1 MESIR
6 KLFNVGNGPSS
17 SHTIGPKRAALE
29 FLKRNKTAARFTVTL
44 HGSLALTGKGH
55 LTDTAIL
62 SVLEPVAPTE
72 IVWETKILLPFHTN
86 GMKYES
92 FDSKGEIMESWI
104 IYSTGGGTIEN
115 EDTVPDTIEQVYDMS
130 TMTEIMNY
138 CVETGRTYWE
148 YVEEREGSDIMEYLD
163 YIWEVMSNSVNDGL
177 DAAGVLPG
185 GLGVRRKAT
194 EYFTKSQGYVETI
207 RHRGQINA
215 YALAVSEMN
224 ASGGII
230 ATSPTCGSSGVLPAI
245 IYHIMNVREFNRKLA
260 VRALA
265 TAGLFGNVVKHN
277 ASVSGAEVGC
287 QGEIGVACSMAAAA
301 ACQLFGGSPYQIE
314 YAAEMGLEHH
324 LGLTCDPVGGLVQV
338 PCIERN
344 AYAATR
350 AMDSNI
356 YALFSDGHH
365 SVSFDQV
372 VEVMKRTGHDIPSL
386 YKETSLGGL
395 ALEFGSKVAR

>member
-29 FLKRNKTAARFTVTL
+29 FLERNKTAARFTVTL

-115 EDTVPDTIEQVYDMS
+115 EDTVPDTVEQVYDMS

-230 ATSPTCGSSGVLPAI
+230 ATSPTCGSS
-245 IYHIMNVREFNRKLA
+245 
-260 VRALA
+260 
-265 TAGLFGNVVKHN
+265 
-277 ASVSGAEVGC
+277 
-287 QGEIGVACSMAAAA
+287 EIG
-301 ACQLFGGSPYQIE
+301 
-314 YAAEMGLEHH
+314 
-324 LGLTCDPVGGLVQV
+324 
-338 PCIERN
+338 
-344 AYAATR
+344 R
-350 AMDSNI
+350 A
-356 YALFSDGHH
+356 H
-365 SVSFDQV
+365 V
-372 VEVMKRTGHDIPSL
+372 
-386 YKETSLGGL
+386 
-395 ALEFGSKVAR
+395 